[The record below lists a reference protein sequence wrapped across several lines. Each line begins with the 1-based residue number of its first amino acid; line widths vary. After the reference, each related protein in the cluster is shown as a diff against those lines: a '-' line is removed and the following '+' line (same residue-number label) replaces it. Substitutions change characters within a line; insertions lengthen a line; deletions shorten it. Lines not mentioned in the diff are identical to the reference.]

1 MACNVLASAPSR
13 QVRTLSKQ
21 LTRHGSASR
30 SNNLPSGG
38 PPWGRSA
45 NAGYADSR
53 IIRLSIATNPFIRVS
68 FGVDGS
74 WPDARGGALRVRL
87 YHVDAGESSN
97 GMWRNYGAT
106 VETLCNGVQSVTGV
120 PLRTCTRAHTPS
132 ESFPA

>member
-21 LTRHGSASR
+21 LARHGSASR

-38 PPWGRSA
+38 LPWDHSA
-45 NAGYADSR
+45 RAGYADR
-53 IIRLSIATNPFIRVS
+53 RVIRLSIAMNAFIRVS
-68 FGVDGS
+68 IGVDGS

-87 YHVDAGESSN
+87 YHVDAGESN
-97 GMWRNYGAT
+97 DGMWRNYGAT
-106 VETLCNGVQSVTGV
+106 VETLCNGAQSVTGA

-132 ESFPA
+132 ESF